1 MTRVVSTLPGR
12 VRVRDKALRNPALC
26 ARVEAQL
33 RQIEGLAV
41 MQPNPSVGSIV
52 LHFAAGDID
61 PLELERKIDAI
72 IDAAIAT
79 PRPSGARPLR
89 LQDTDTLLG
98 RPVDDELLAALGK
111 LVARQ
116 ASPMRSTVT
125 AAHHRRLVAAATAQR
140 LLRELA
146 QAGPP

>member
-72 IDAAIAT
+72 IDAIIDAAIAT

-89 LQDTDTLLG
+89 LQVNRVAKLG
-98 RPVDDELLAALGK
+98 MLGSLTASLALAASGQKRWHAVTGAAFVACLGVH
-111 LVARQ
+111 LGV
-116 ASPMRSTVT
+116 
-125 AAHHRRLVAAATAQR
+125 HRRN
-140 LLRELA
+140 LLR
-146 QAGPP
+146 

>member
-79 PRPSGARPLR
+79 PRPSGARALR
-89 LQDTDTLLG
+89 LQVNRVAKLG
-98 RPVDDELLAALGK
+98 MLGSLTASLALAASGQKRWHAVTGAAFVACLGVH
-111 LVARQ
+111 LGV
-116 ASPMRSTVT
+116 
-125 AAHHRRLVAAATAQR
+125 HRRN
-140 LLRELA
+140 LLR
-146 QAGPP
+146 

>member
-89 LQDTDTLLG
+89 LQVNRVAKLG
-98 RPVDDELLAALGK
+98 MLGSLTASLALAASGQKRWHAVTGAAFVACLGVH
-111 LVARQ
+111 LGV
-116 ASPMRSTVT
+116 
-125 AAHHRRLVAAATAQR
+125 HRRN
-140 LLRELA
+140 LLR
-146 QAGPP
+146 